1 MTEEFLPVGKISG
14 AFGIKGWVK
23 VFSFT
28 EPRSNILEYT
38 PLFIKIQGEW
48 KEIEVTGGK
57 AQGKGVVMGFKNV
70 TDRNQTLSLIGAELA
85 IRKSQLAPAEDNEY
99 YWTDL
104 IGLEVINEQQ
114 QTLGLVDSL
123 LETGANDVL
132 VVKTVQGVEI
142 LVPFVLDVIV
152 KSVDI
157 DKQRILV
164 DWQID
169 Y

>member
-104 IGLEVINEQQ
+104 IGLEVINEQE